1 MAGLLDGSEKVDVDL
16 FTLDIVRD
24 SLLAIGEEMFVA
36 LARTSM
42 SPIIYEVLDYASG
55 LTDAKGNLLTQGN
68 GATGFI
74 GILTFMVKEII
85 RKFGDTGRLN
95 PGDILILN
103 DPHNGG
109 GTHLSDVGLVMPI
122 FHDGKLV
129 AFSANK
135 AHWTEVGG
143 KDPGS
148 WTVDAT
154 EIFQE
159 GLQFPCVKLFD
170 RGVPNE
176 ALVDMI
182 RANVRFPDA
191 SLGDM
196 WAQVASLKTGEK
208 RFVELCD
215 RYGQTLVTAA
225 IERLLDQGETVA
237 LKELAK
243 LPKGVFEAED
253 WIDDDGIGNGPF
265 KVKVRVTITDDKFS
279 CDFRGSHPQ
288 VPGPINASFSGL
300 TSAVRIIFLAVTN
313 PSQDVNDG
321 VFRPLE
327 VIVDERSIF
336 SSERPAAT
344 STYWETMLYAADL
357 VWKALAPV
365 LPDRLTAGHMLS
377 VCGYVLAGRRPD
389 TGENIIICE
398 PSTGGW
404 GAGDGKDGENAQFCV
419 ADGETFNIPIE
430 VTEARYGVRM
440 TEYSLRTDGAGA
452 GEYRGGC
459 GAVRGYKVLGDE
471 HYFTGTFGRHKF
483 LPWGL
488 CGGGDGSRNEFQIVR
503 KDGSIAG
510 VFGKYARFPLYEG
523 DTVRLVTA
531 SGGGFGNPLDR
542 PTEKVVRDVKN
553 EYITV
558 DQARDDYGVLIDKD
572 TFRVEGITE
581 IRRVHEEG
589 RTG

>member
-1 MAGLLDGSEKVDVDL
+1 MAEKKTVPNVDL

-24 SLLAIGEEMFVA
+24 SLLAIGEEMFVT

-74 GILTFMVKEII
+74 GILTFMVREAI
-85 RKFGDTGRLN
+85 RKFGDSGRLY

-122 FHDGKLV
+122 FHKDELV

-159 GLQFPCVKLFD
+159 GLQFPCVKLFEK
-170 RGVPNE
+170 GVLNE

-191 SLGDM
+191 SIGDM
-196 WAQVASLKTGEK
+196 WAQVASLKTGDK
-208 RFVELCD
+208 RFVEICD
-215 RYGQTLVTAA
+215 RYGADLVMAA
-225 IERLLDQGETVA
+225 IDRLLDQGETIS

-265 KVKVRVTITDDKFS
+265 KVKVKVTITDEKFT
-279 CDFRGSHPQ
+279 CDFRGSQMQ
-288 VPGPINASFSGL
+288 VPGPINTSFSAL
-300 TSAVRIIFLAVTN
+300 TSAVRVIFLAVTN

-327 VIVDERSIF
+327 IIADKRSIF
-336 SSERPAAT
+336 NSERPAAT

-357 VWKALAPV
+357 VWKALAPA
-365 LPDRLTAGHMLS
+365 LPQRLTAGHLLS

-389 TGENIIICE
+389 TGEDIIICE

-404 GAGDGKDGENAQFCV
+404 GAGLGKDGENAQFCI

-430 VTEARYGVRM
+430 VTETRYGVRM
-440 TEYSLRTDGAGA
+440 SEYSLRADGAGA
-452 GEYRGGC
+452 GEYRGGS
-459 GAVRGYKVLGDE
+459 GAVRGYQVLGDN

-488 CGGGDGSRNEFQIVR
+488 AGGKDGSRNEFQFVR

-510 VFGKYARFPLYEG
+510 VFGKYTRFPMNAG

-531 SGGGFGNPLDR
+531 SGGGYGNPMDR
-542 PTEKVVRDVKN
+542 PEEKVAHDVKN
-553 EYITV
+553 EYISIQ
-558 DQARDDYGVLIDKD
+558 QAKDDYGVIIDPE
-572 TFRVEGITE
+572 TFEVKGITDA
-581 IRRVHEEG
+581 RKNAAKK
-589 RTG
+589 